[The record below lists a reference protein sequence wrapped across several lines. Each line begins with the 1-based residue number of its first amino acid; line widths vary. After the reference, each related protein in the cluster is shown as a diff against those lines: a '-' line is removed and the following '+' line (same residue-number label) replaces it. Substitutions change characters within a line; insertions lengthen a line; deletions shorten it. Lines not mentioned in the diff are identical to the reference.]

1 MVGEPAATLVEVLA
15 DREDRSRSIGIEEL
29 ERVGDRSGGDDGE
42 GVRVV
47 DIDPVVV
54 DRPGTVALPQQ
65 PVMEHLAAIDLVGI
79 QVRDGADLGHGVDDS
94 GEGGWH
100 DNRLPGEG
108 EHHRSLGRLGPG
120 GRGIGERGRSVSAGE
135 GRLFSRSPFPRSL
148 P

>member
-1 MVGEPAATLVEVLA
+1 M
-15 DREDRSRSIGIEEL
+15 
-29 ERVGDRSGGDDGE
+29 GDRSGGDDGE

-100 DNRLPGEG
+100 EKRLPGEG
-108 EHHRSLGRLGPG
+108 EHLRSLRRSGPG
-120 GRGIGERGRSVSAGE
+120 GEESVQGGGGFRGRRPPLQPISVPSAACHN
-135 GRLFSRSPFPRSL
+135 
-148 P
+148 